1 MIGVEIV
8 KEEKAMKKGIML
20 VFVVLLFGMLMGCAG
35 RSSGSNDPEKVNA
48 GTGKPDDKKQADF
61 IPEDYR
67 QGSGMIMQ
75 TEKGYYYLAN
85 DKTGGLHYVDKLSG
99 RDMYLCNKPECKH
112 DGNAFCVATND
123 KYRIFRCCIYNDR
136 ILASA
141 IETTETKYLFKLISI
156 ALDGSATE
164 ELATYFTLE
173 QTGVTPVYFLDE
185 WQRRLCI
192 HRNKALI
199 PMGATGESGL
209 EDSNFY
215 GAAVVDLDTGKVSYL
230 DEEPLSREN
239 AKVINISAYGEYLYY
254 CRKEGKK
261 TLLYR
266 YHITDGTQEKHKLLV
281 GFSGEYAVI
290 NENTIVYLK
299 RDGDTLC
306 VYDFKTGL
314 SEEKKKLK
322 RTIVSELLDGSTF
335 ETVAPVVAER
345 ITTDGTYLYVMP
357 RIAGHAEKVEE
368 TGEKIIRYEKWLYV
382 FDYNLEDV
390 VDVDLS
396 EKLTNVESEHS
407 ESLLQGSVQFLSYC
421 GEDIYA
427 VLYPGKYWDVDDYIF
442 QCKRSDLLAGKPEFT
457 FVYSDLYHKD

>member
-1 MIGVEIV
+1 
-8 KEEKAMKKGIML
+8 MKKEIML
-20 VFVVLLFGMLMGCAG
+20 VLVVLLFGMLMGCAG
-35 RSSGSNDPEKVNA
+35 RNSGSNDPEKVGA
-48 GTGKPDDKKQADF
+48 GTGNPDDADREKRTDF
-61 IPEDYR
+61 IPEDYS
-67 QGSGMIMQ
+67 QGNVGIMQ

-85 DKTGGLHYVDKLSG
+85 DKLGGFHYVDKLSG
-99 RDMYLCNKPECKH
+99 RDMYLCNKPECRH

-123 KYRIFRCCIYNDR
+123 KYQIVRYCIYNDR

-173 QTGVTPVYFLDE
+173 QTGVTPTLSSDD
-185 WQRRLCI
+185 WHWRLCI

-199 PMGATGESGL
+199 PMGAVGESGQ
-209 EDSNFY
+209 EDSKLY

-239 AKVINISAYGEYLYY
+239 VNVTNIRAYGEYLYY

-261 TLLYR
+261 TILYR
-266 YHITDGTQEKHKLLV
+266 YHITDGTQEKLKLLV
-281 GFSGEYAVI
+281 GFGGEYAII
-290 NENTIVYLK
+290 NENTLVYLK
-299 RDGDTLC
+299 RDKDTLC
-306 VYDFKTGL
+306 VYDFKTGF
-314 SEEKKKLK
+314 SEEKKKLSQ
-322 RTIVSELLDGSTF
+322 TTETEMPDGKTF
-335 ETVAPVVAER
+335 VTTFPAVTER
-345 ITTDGTYLYVMP
+345 ITTDGTYLYVTL
-357 RIAGHAEKVEE
+357 RESIYIKKEEE
-368 TGEKIIRYEKWLYV
+368 TGEKITACAKWLYV

-390 VDVDLS
+390 AAVDLGEELS
-396 EKLTNVESEHS
+396 NVESEHT
-407 ESLLQGSVQFLSYC
+407 EELLRSSAKFLSYC

-427 VLYPGKYWDVDDYIF
+427 VMYPGDYLGVDEYIF